1 MDLTRRDAL
10 RLGAAAFG
18 LSLPKLLAGRALAG
32 DSAAPQARSVI
43 VLFLSG
49 GPSQLD
55 MFDPKP
61 EAPEEVRGTF
71 RPIATSIPGTQ
82 ICEHLPR
89 MARLADKYT
98 IIRSMSHDETD
109 HVRATYWAM
118 TGSRVVRRVVQSSTL
133 AREDRPHLGAVVAKV
148 LGPNRNLPPFV
159 MVPEFVSPVG
169 PSRPGQHAGFLGA
182 RFDPY
187 LINSDPNE
195 SGYDPGP
202 LGRAL
207 DQSEARLAEQ
217 RSLLNSLEQASPA
230 KLSDAMQQY
239 GVFRT
244 KAFDLMRSPAAQK
257 AFDLSQE
264 SDQTRDRYSR
274 STFGQ
279 SVLVARRLIEAG
291 VRVVQVNFVRHDNA
305 KGGQGYDS
313 HATPP
318 NPPHLDW
325 LKNTLLPPTDAAFA
339 SLIEDLADRG
349 LLEETLVL
357 MLGEFGRTPK
367 FNKSGG
373 RDHWSRCY
381 SMVAAGGG
389 LRSGMVYG
397 ASDRIAA
404 YPTRDPVSVEDLFAT
419 VYHRLGID
427 PHAIIHD
434 LTDRPLALVEGTPV
448 RGLIRT

>member
-1 MDLTRRDAL
+1 MNLTRRDAL

-18 LSLPKLLAGRALAG
+18 LSLPKLLSGRALANNTA
-32 DSAAPQARSVI
+32 SPKTRSVI

-61 EAPEEVRGTF
+61 EAPEEIRGTF
-71 RPIATSIPGTQ
+71 KPIATSIPGIQ

-89 MARLADKYT
+89 MARLAGKYT

-109 HVRATYWAM
+109 HVRATYWTM
-118 TGSRVVRRVVQSSTL
+118 TGNRVLRRVVQSSTL
-133 AREDRPHLGAVVAKV
+133 AREDRPHLGSVVSKV
-148 LGPNRNLPPFV
+148 LGPSRSLPPFV

-182 RFDPY
+182 KFDPY

-195 SGYDPGP
+195 AGYDPGP

-207 DQSEARLAEQ
+207 NQSEAHLAEQ
-217 RSLLNSLEQASPA
+217 RSLLTSLEQASPA
-230 KLSDAMQQY
+230 QLSEEMRQY
-239 GVFRT
+239 DVFRA

-264 SDQTRDRYSR
+264 SEKTRDRYTR
-274 STFGQ
+274 TTFGQ

-339 SLIEDLADRG
+339 SLIEDLSDRG

-367 FNKSGG
+367 FNKTGG

-381 SMVAAGGG
+381 SMAVAGGG

-419 VYHRLGID
+419 VYHQLGID
-427 PHAIIHD
+427 PHAMIHD
-434 LTDRPLALVEGTPV
+434 LQSRPLALVEGTPV
-448 RGLIRT
+448 RGLIK

>member
-1 MDLTRRDAL
+1 MNLTRRDAL

-18 LSLPKLLAGRALAG
+18 LSLPKLLAAQAWAG
-32 DSAAPQARSVI
+32 TTPAPKARSVI
-43 VLFLSG
+43 VLYLSG

-55 MFDPKP
+55 MFDLKP
-61 EAPEEVRGTF
+61 EAPEEIRGTF
-71 RPIATSIPGTQ
+71 RPIATSVPGTQ
-82 ICEHLPR
+82 ISEHLPR

-98 IIRSMSHDETD
+98 IIRSMSHEETD
-109 HVRATYWAM
+109 HVRATYFAM
-118 TGSRVVRRVVQSSTL
+118 TGNRVLRRVVQSSTL
-133 AREDRPHLGAVVAKV
+133 AREDRPHLGAVVSKI

-182 RFDPY
+182 KFDPY

-195 SGYDPGP
+195 RGYDPGP
-202 LGRAL
+202 LAQAL
-207 DQSEARLAEQ
+207 EQSDARLARQ
-217 RSLLNSLEQASPA
+217 RALLASFEQASPA
-230 KLSDAMQQY
+230 HLSAEMRQFD
-239 GVFRT
+239 VFRA
-244 KAFDLMRSPAAQK
+244 KAFDLMRSPAAQR

-264 SDQTRDRYSR
+264 LEKTRDRYSR

-291 VRVVQVNFVRHDNA
+291 VRVVQVNFIRHDNA

-313 HATPP
+313 HSSPP

-339 SLIEDLADRG
+339 SLIEDLSDRG
-349 LLEETLVL
+349 LLDETLVL

-389 LRSGMVYG
+389 LRKGLVYG

-419 VYHRLGID
+419 VYHQLGID
-427 PHAIIHD
+427 PHAMIYD
-434 LTDRPLALVEGTPV
+434 LQSRPLALVEGAPV
-448 RGLIRT
+448 RGLMG

>member
-1 MDLTRRDAL
+1 MNLTRRDAL

-18 LSLPKLLAGRALAG
+18 LSLPKLLAAQARAETTPG
-32 DSAAPQARSVI
+32 PKARSVI
-43 VLFLSG
+43 VLYLSG

-55 MFDPKP
+55 MFDLKP
-61 EAPEEVRGTF
+61 EAPEEIRGTF
-71 RPIATSIPGTQ
+71 RPIATSVPGTQ
-82 ICEHLPR
+82 ISEHLPR

-98 IIRSMSHDETD
+98 IIRSMSHEETD
-109 HVRATYWAM
+109 HVRATYFAM
-118 TGSRVVRRVVQSSTL
+118 TGNRVLRRVVQSSTL
-133 AREDRPHLGAVVAKV
+133 AREDRPHLGAVVAKI

-182 RFDPY
+182 KLDPY

-195 SGYDPGP
+195 RGYDPGP
-202 LGRAL
+202 LAQAL
-207 DQSEARLAEQ
+207 ELSDARLARQ
-217 RSLLNSLEQASPA
+217 RALLASLEQASPA
-230 KLSDAMQQY
+230 QLSAEMRQFDI
-239 GVFRT
+239 FRA
-244 KAFDLMRSPAAQK
+244 KAFDLMRSPAAQR

-264 SDQTRDRYSR
+264 SEKTRDRYSR

-291 VRVVQVNFVRHDNA
+291 VRVVQVNFIRHDNA

-313 HATPP
+313 HSSPP

-339 SLIEDLADRG
+339 SLIEDLFDRG
-349 LLEETLVL
+349 LLDETLVL

-389 LRSGMVYG
+389 LRKGLVYG

-419 VYHRLGID
+419 VYHQLGID
-427 PHAIIHD
+427 PHAVIND
-434 LTDRPLALVEGTPV
+434 LQSRPLMLVEGTPV
-448 RGLIRT
+448 RGLMG